1 MKPKDTTHTQPLRLL
16 MILFFSFGFITA
28 LNDILTPHLK
38 QQFELSYSQAMWVQ
52 FTFFLAYGVVSLPA
66 SKLVSCIGHKKSIV
80 LALTISGVGCLLFY
94 PAAEYQRYAI
104 FLGALFCLASGI
116 TLLQVA
122 SNPYVAELGPAST
135 ASSRLTLTQACNSLG
150 TTVAPY
156 IGAGLILAHAASA
169 SDAVQT
175 LYVAL
180 ATTLF
185 FLAILFSWISLPTI
199 YRQPSE
205 EIFSQSIEIPLWH
218 NRVLWGG
225 VLGIFLYV
233 GAEVSIGSFLVSY
246 LSHADIGNLPLE
258 QAGKWV
264 SFYWGG
270 AMIGRFLGAYL
281 QRIVQPARLLC
292 IYAGCAA
299 FLVLLSTQTH
309 GLMAA
314 CAILSVGFFNSIMFP
329 TIFTLAIA
337 GLGSRA
343 AQASG
348 WLCTAIVGGAVIPL
362 LQGIIADH
370 MGLQRAF
377 FLPILSYSYIAYY
390 GWKRRA

>member
-1 MKPKDTTHTQPLRLL
+1 MKKDTTYAQPLQLL

-38 QQFELSYSQAMWVQ
+38 ELFALSYTQAMWVQ

-66 SKLVSCIGHKKSIV
+66 SKLVIRIGHKKSII
-80 LALTISGVGCLLFY
+80 LALAISGLGCLLFY

-116 TLLQVA
+116 ALLQVA
-122 SNPYVAELGPAST
+122 SNPYVAALGPAGT

-150 TTVAPY
+150 TTIAPY
-156 IGAGLILAHAASA
+156 IGAGLILSHAASD
-169 SDAVQT
+169 SNAVQT
-175 LYVAL
+175 LYVGL
-180 ATTLF
+180 ATALF
-185 FLAILFSWISLPTI
+185 SLAILFSWLSFPMISPL
-199 YRQPSE
+199 PSE
-205 EIFSQSIEIPLWH
+205 ATSSQSIEMPFWH
-218 NRVLWGG
+218 NRVLLGG
-225 VLGIFLYV
+225 VVGIFLYV

-246 LSHADIGNLPLE
+246 LSHAEIGNVALE

-264 SFYWGG
+264 SFYWGS
-270 AMIGRFLGAYL
+270 AMIGRFLVAYL
-281 QRIVQPARLLC
+281 QRILEPARLLC

-299 FLVLLSTQTH
+299 SLVLLSMQTH

-314 CAILSVGFFNSIMFP
+314 YTILCVGFFNSIMFP

-337 GLGSRA
+337 GLGTRA

-348 WLCTAIVGGAVIPL
+348 WLCTAIVGGAVLPL
-362 LQGIIADH
+362 LQGMVADH
-370 MGLQRAF
+370 IGLQRAF

-390 GWKRRA
+390 GWKRRAR